1 MLATS
6 YGIPERFTCAVC
18 RQSTGKP
25 DVAENGLRAPP
36 DLSTLQFQAGD
47 WSKKKIQLSLPI

>member
-6 YGIPERFTCAVC
+6 YGIPETFTCAVC

-25 DVAENGLRAPP
+25 DVAENGLLTSPVSGR
-36 DLSTLQFQAGD
+36 LSEQKENSIHPAYKT
-47 WSKKKIQLSLPI
+47 